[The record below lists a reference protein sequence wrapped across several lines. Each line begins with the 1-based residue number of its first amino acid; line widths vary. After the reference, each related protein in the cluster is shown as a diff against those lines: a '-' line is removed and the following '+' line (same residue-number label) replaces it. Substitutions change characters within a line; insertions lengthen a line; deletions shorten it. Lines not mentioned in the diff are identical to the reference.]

1 MKNRL
6 KYRSRSLLVLA
17 SAVLIILLNFYGCA
31 PQTAPPT
38 NQPEAL
44 SSKPLD
50 QLKEQPKE
58 QPKASEKQA
67 NVTVKIRNFKY
78 EPAILKIN
86 ADETVKFI
94 NEDEEPHTATA
105 ENGSFDSK
113 ALDTNQAF
121 TYTFTKAGSYPYICA
136 IHPFMKG
143 SITVTAK
150 GEK

>member
-6 KYRSRSLLVLA
+6 KYRARSLLVLA
-17 SAVLIILLNFYGCA
+17 SAVLVILLNFYGCA

-38 NQPEAL
+38 NQPEV
-44 SSKPLD
+44 SSNKPI
-50 QLKEQPKE
+50 EQPKE

-67 NVTVKIRNFKY
+67 NVTVKIRDFKY

-105 ENGSFDSK
+105 ENSSFDSK
-113 ALDTNQAF
+113 GLDTNQSF
-121 TYTFTKAGSYPYICA
+121 TYTFTKIGSYPYICA
-136 IHPFMKG
+136 LHPYMKG
-143 SITVTAK
+143 NITVAAK
-150 GEK
+150 GEKS

>member
-1 MKNRL
+1 MKYRW
-6 KYRSRSLLVLA
+6 KYRSRSLLVLV
-17 SAVLIILLNFYGCA
+17 SAVLVILLNFYGCA

-38 NQPEAL
+38 NQPEVS
-44 SSKPLD
+44 SSKPLT
-50 QLKEQPKE
+50 QPKVNE
-58 QPKASEKQA
+58 NQNEKQA

-78 EPAILKIN
+78 EPAILRIN
-86 ADETVKFI
+86 ANETVKFV

-113 ALDTNQAF
+113 ALDTNQTF
-121 TYTFTKAGSYPYICA
+121 TYTFAKAGSYPYICA

-143 SITVTAK
+143 TITVTAK